1 MVPPCLPCFVK
12 KESEGDKIMR
22 SYSTIEDSPS
32 TGFRYNARPGYGSTE
47 SSYNDDSEAL
57 SSYRSNSAP
66 SDVGGIF
73 VLRPKVWRYWLA
85 GVLSYAFAICLENVI
100 IFPSLWPRLK
110 TFCGPDYSSAELQY
124 YLGAILGAFSAGR
137 AVSAVVLNLRE
148 HTQTSM
154 RIAGFVC
161 FLVSISS
168 SVLYTFAWSPM
179 VLIVSRSLAGLGAG
193 ALTLLMSTLVAAT
206 SEENR
211 TSSIANFFIAAA
223 VGEIVGPVIAFLT
236 VSLQFQV
243 GSFTFNSYNSVG
255 VWTFIVFILTFPWA
269 FRGFVAPNRVGNKG
283 AAAGDGDDDDEW
295 GGSPERKGRAEDG
308 GAEEGQGTA
317 SCTSPMFSF
326 DMGIIL
332 LMALVNNAAVS
343 TWETLIVPIGDSNF
357 GWDVEINSIVFIISG
372 CLLFFSN
379 IVLVKLAA
387 YAKLDDNTGVLFSII
402 FACGGAL
409 LLYYDSTSI
418 VVFACGNIA
427 YPIGIFCLLTF
438 LSSMYTKAIVARP
451 NFFIGLLRASSA
463 GIRVVGNGLA
473 AKSLTQ
479 HVHKQIC
486 DSDTNGVGGNVN
498 GTRGVDLFQGS
509 SFSTVED
516 DKSPQVLLLVFP
528 LIMLALEIVR
538 MVARS
543 PRCCASHER
552 EALAEQLLEREEED
566 DEFLD
571 GERNGSIDFALAPMD
586 QHEAA
591 GRESFEKRRKNI
603 AKFNSG
609 RR

>member
-1 MVPPCLPCFVK
+1 
-12 KESEGDKIMR
+12 MR

-243 GSFTFNSYNSVG
+243 GSFTFNSYNSV
-255 VWTFIVFILTFPWA
+255 
-269 FRGFVAPNRVGNKG
+269 
-283 AAAGDGDDDDEW
+283 
-295 GGSPERKGRAEDG
+295 ERKGRAEDG